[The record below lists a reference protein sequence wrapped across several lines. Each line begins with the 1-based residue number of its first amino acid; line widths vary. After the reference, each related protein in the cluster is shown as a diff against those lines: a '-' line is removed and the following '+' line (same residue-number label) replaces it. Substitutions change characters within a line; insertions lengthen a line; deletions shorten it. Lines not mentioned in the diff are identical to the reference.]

1 MDFVITTEM
10 QAEIGVESAASRY
23 EVTTTGIRAFARGVG
38 YEDPVYYDREAA
50 ATAGYEQLPAPPGYL
65 GTPVYLPGST
75 DPVFSVPQGSG
86 PRPRYGL
93 TRVLDGGTEAIYE
106 RPLHAGETLSVT
118 DRLVDLKLRQSRSLG
133 TMLIVSREATY
144 RDQAGE
150 IVVRERS
157 HYIFYES

>member
-10 QAEIGVESAASRY
+10 QAEIGVESAAWPY

-38 YEDPVYYDREAA
+38 YEDPVYYDVEAA
-50 ATAGYEQLPAPPGYL
+50 ATAGYEQLPAPPCFL
-65 GTPVYLPGST
+65 GAPVYRPGYS
-75 DPVFSVPQGSG
+75 DPVFSVPRGSG

-93 TRVLDGGTEAIYE
+93 TRVLDGGTETIYE
-106 RPLHAGETLSVT
+106 RPLQAGETLSVT
-118 DRLVDLKLRQSRSLG
+118 DRLLDLTVKQSRSLG

-150 IVVRERS
+150 TVARERS
-157 HYIFYES
+157 HYVFYES